1 MVDNTDKLE
10 KAGTPYVRRITL
22 VPLMRPGVSAGP
34 QRRQGHLCVV
44 VTQDV
49 CSVLVV
55 VLHLKNRV
63 QRVLRGRSN
72 PVTN

>member
-1 MVDNTDKLE
+1 MPDKLE
-10 KAGTPYVRRITL
+10 EAGTPYVRRITL
-22 VPLMRPGVSAGP
+22 VSLIRPDVRAGP
-34 QRRQGHLCVV
+34 QRRQDHFCVV

-55 VLHLKNRV
+55 VLQLKNGV
-63 QRVLRGRSN
+63 QRVLCGRGH